1 MAIAILVRH
10 GKGSAFTSA
19 ANYDNLSAPGIEQS
33 EKLGE
38 WLAEQGLS
46 IDAVFVGPRKRHAQT
61 LDAVLR
67 VLKPRRMTLPPAA
80 PMPELDEHGGISLVF
95 KVLPTLVGD
104 ADPEL
109 KPILD
114 RMAATG
120 KTTVEDVLA
129 AFKPIARRWVRGQI
143 DHHEVESWTAFRAR
157 VARAMARFAS
167 LGRGKTA
174 LVFTSGGTVAAA
186 IAEAL
191 DIRDEETVLELSW
204 ALYNG
209 SISEFDFTGD
219 RWALRTFNAIPHLR
233 DPRLVT
239 GV

>member
-1 MAIAILVRH
+1 VSIAILVRH

-19 ANYDNLSAPGIEQS
+19 ANYDQLSPPGVEQS

-38 WLAEQGLS
+38 WLAEQAMRV
-46 IDAVFVGPRKRHAQT
+46 DAVFVGPRKRHVQT

-67 VLKPRRMTLPPAA
+67 VLTPRKMTLPPAT

-95 KVLPTLVGD
+95 KVLPTMAGD
-104 ADPEL
+104 PDPEL

-114 RMAATG
+114 RMSATG

-129 AFKPIARRWVRGQI
+129 AFKPIARRWVRGEI
-143 DHHEVESWTAFRAR
+143 DHHEVESWAAFRAR
-157 VARAMARFAS
+157 VARAMSRLAA

-191 DIRDEETVLELSW
+191 DIRDEETVLDLSW
-204 ALYNG
+204 QLYNG
-209 SISEFDFTGD
+209 SISQFDFSGD
-219 RWALRTFNAIPHLR
+219 RWGLRTFNAIPHLR
-233 DPRLVT
+233 DKRLVT